1 MKDLVGQQFGN
12 YHLTRLLGKG
22 GFAEVYLGQHVRLNM
37 QAAIKILHTHLADE
51 DIEEFQREAQI
62 IATLV
67 HPNIVRVLDFD
78 VRDGTPFLVMDYAP
92 HGTLRQKYARG
103 TRVPLPEVVASIREI
118 ANALQYAHDQK
129 LIHRDIKP
137 ENMLIGRRNEVVL
150 SDFGIATVAHSTSSM
165 MTQAS
170 VGTIPYMAPEQIQA
184 HPRPASDQYA
194 LGVVVY
200 EWLCGGRPFDGSY
213 AEIFAKHLM
222 TPPPSLRE
230 RVPTISPDVE
240 QVVLTALAKDPK
252 QRFGSVHAFATALE
266 QASRSVQI
274 QPVSFAR
281 EIAVLPSSIQ
291 PLPPTVL
298 ATPAAQPVP
307 ASPFGKAPQTE
318 GNQGSVNTP
327 DRLDDVPL
335 PAGKNGQVIPFS
347 PVSMPLQE
355 TIRCTYRGHSEKVN
369 TVAWSPDGRLL
380 ASASDDKTV
389 QIWDAFTG
397 KGIFTYQDHSGQV
410 KVVRWSPD
418 GTRIASGSADK
429 TIQIWD
435 VLNASRKITYR
446 GHTSSITDIAWS
458 PDGVHI
464 ASASHDKTVRV
475 WNATSIKSPTYR
487 EHIGGVRSVAWSPNS
502 KYIASGG
509 YATSIIDSTLDSTL
523 YLWDANSRQ
532 TLLANSMH
540 RGSVWSISWSPNGT
554 RIVSTSSD
562 VKTLVW
568 DAFTGKSICA
578 YQGHTATVCAVAW
591 SPDGTRIASGG
602 ADATVQIWDANT
614 GRRLFI
620 SKGHAPTAWAVTPE
634 VRTLAWSPDGK
645 NIASGGDDHTVQ
657 VWQLR

>member
-37 QAAIKILHTHLADE
+37 QAAIKVLHMHLADE

-67 HPNIVRVLDFD
+67 HPHIVRILDFD
-78 VRDGTPFLVMDYAP
+78 IRDGTPFLVMDYAP
-92 HGTLRQKYARG
+92 HGTLRQRYARG
-103 TRVPLPEVVASIREI
+103 TQVPLPEVVASIREI
-118 ANALQYAHDQK
+118 ASALQYAHDQK

-170 VGTIPYMAPEQIQA
+170 IGTIPYMAPEQIQS

-252 QRFGSVHAFATALE
+252 QRFGSVQAFAAALE
-266 QASRSVQI
+266 QASQSVQMKVI
-274 QPVSFAR
+274 SFTQ
-281 EIAVLPSSIQ
+281 ESTILPSSIQ
-291 PLPPTVL
+291 PFPPTVL
-298 ATPAAQPVP
+298 AAPALQVLPPTILAAPLEKAAQPELP
-307 ASPFGKAPQTE
+307 S
-318 GNQGSVNTP
+318 GSVNTP
-327 DRLDDVPL
+327 DQPYDVSL
-335 PAGKNGQVIPFS
+335 PAEEKGQIASIS
-347 PVSMPLQE
+347 PLSMPLQE

-397 KGIFTYQDHSGQV
+397 KGIFTYRDHSGQV

-418 GTRIASGSADK
+418 GTRIASGSADR
-429 TIQIWD
+429 TVQIWD
-435 VLNASRKITYR
+435 VLNASRKITYK
-446 GHTSSITDIAWS
+446 GHTRSITDIAWS
-458 PDGVHI
+458 PDGRRL
-464 ASASHDKTVRV
+464 ASCSGE
-475 WNATSIKSPTYR
+475 NAI
-487 EHIGGVRSVAWSPNS
+487 H
-502 KYIASGG
+502 
-509 YATSIIDSTLDSTL
+509 
-523 YLWDANSRQ
+523 
-532 TLLANSMH
+532 
-540 RGSVWSISWSPNGT
+540 
-554 RIVSTSSD
+554 
-562 VKTLVW
+562 VW
-568 DAFTGKSICA
+568 DGETGKSIVL
-578 YQGHTATVCAVAW
+578 YQGLSAPAYAVAW
-591 SPDGTRIASGG
+591 SPDGQRTVFASRDQLVQIWNATAGRKLLTYDGHCDRPWAWVNSLAWSPTGEYIASGDRNG
-602 ADATVQIWDANT
+602 IIHVWMAASAKTIATCRGHSAPINRVIWSPDGKYLASASGDSTVQVWEATT
-614 GRRLFI
+614 GKSTLRHR
-620 SKGHAPTAWAVTPE
+620 HTAPVYAVS
-634 VRTLAWSPDGK
+634 WSPDGK

-657 VWQLR
+657 VWQLL

>member
-1 MKDLVGQQFGN
+1 MKDLVGQKFGN
-12 YHLTRLLGKG
+12 YHLTRLLGMG

-37 QAAIKILHTHLADE
+37 QAAIKVLHTHLADE

-67 HPNIVRVLDFD
+67 HPHIVRVLDFD
-78 VRDGTPFLVMDYAP
+78 VRDGMPFLVMDYAP

-103 TRVPLPEVVASIREI
+103 TRVPLSEVVASTIEI

-184 HPRPASDQYA
+184 HARPASDQYA

-230 RVPTISPDVE
+230 RVPTLSPDVE

-266 QASRSVQI
+266 QASQSVHI
-274 QPVSFAR
+274 KVFSFAQ
-281 EIAVLPSSIQ
+281 ESTVLPSSVQ
-291 PLPPTVL
+291 PFPPTVL
-298 ATPAAQPVP
+298 AAP
-307 ASPFGKAPQTE
+307 APQLLPPTILAALLKKATQPE
-318 GNQGSVNTP
+318 LPSGSVNTP
-327 DRLDDVPL
+327 DQPYDVSL
-335 PAGKNGQVIPFS
+335 PAEKKGHIASIS
-347 PVSMPLQE
+347 PLSMPLQE

-389 QIWDAFTG
+389 QIWDTFTG
-397 KGIFTYQDHSGQV
+397 KSIFTYQGHRGQV
-410 KVVRWSPD
+410 KVVTWSPD
-418 GTRIASGSADK
+418 GTRIASGSADR
-429 TIQIWD
+429 TVQIWD

-458 PDGVHI
+458 PDGWRL
-464 ASASHDKTVRV
+464 ASCSGE
-475 WNATSIKSPTYR
+475 NAI
-487 EHIGGVRSVAWSPNS
+487 H
-502 KYIASGG
+502 
-509 YATSIIDSTLDSTL
+509 
-523 YLWDANSRQ
+523 
-532 TLLANSMH
+532 
-540 RGSVWSISWSPNGT
+540 
-554 RIVSTSSD
+554 
-562 VKTLVW
+562 VW
-568 DAFTGKSICA
+568 DGQTGKSIVLYQDLSAPA
-578 YQGHTATVCAVAW
+578 YAVAW
-591 SPDGTRIASGG
+591 SPDGQQTAFASRDQLVQIWNATAGRKLLTYDGHCDRPWAWVNSLAWSLTGEYIASGDRNG
-602 ADATVQIWDANT
+602 IIHVWMAASA
-614 GRRLFI
+614 
-620 SKGHAPTAWAVTPE
+620 K
-634 VRTLAWSPDGK
+634 TLAMCRGHSAPIHSVIWSPDGK
-645 NIASGGDDHTVQ
+645 YLASASGDSTVQVWEAKTGKSALIHRHTAPVYAVSWSPDGKTIASGGDDHTVQ
-657 VWQLR
+657 AWQLL